1 MSIILKKGDKAPEF
15 KLPDKDGKKISL
27 KDYRGKWVIVYF
39 YPKDDTPGCTIEA
52 REFTKSIDDFAKL
65 DAVILGISGDTAES
79 HIKFTEKYGLKIT
92 LLSDEDHNVME
103 NFGAWGIKKMFGKE
117 YWGVIRSTFLI
128 DPDGNIAAP
137 WYKVQVKGHVD
148 DVKKVLSEGKD

>member
-15 KLPDKDGKKISL
+15 SLPDKDGKKISL

-65 DAVILGISGDTAES
+65 DAVIVGISGDTEES

-103 NFGAWGIKKMFGKE
+103 DFGAWGIKKMFGKE

-137 WYKVQVKGHVD
+137 WYKVRVKGHVD
-148 DVKKVLSEGKD
+148 DVKKVLSGEKN